1 MNKPRSKAT
10 SSRRKLEREDEDMKH
25 MQMAAAAAA
34 LLALSGIAGHAA
46 EGIDDPRR
54 VDYFK
59 TFEGKTI
66 AFVPV
71 TMGIDLT
78 EGWASVMKNRPTGWA

>member
-25 MQMAAAAAA
+25 MQMAAAAA
-34 LLALSGIAGHAA
+34 LLALSGIAAHAA
-46 EGIDDPRR
+46 GGIDDPRR

-66 AFVPV
+66 AFVR
-71 TMGIDLT
+71 LQ
-78 EGWASVMKNRPTGWA
+78 WASTSPKGGHRS